1 MTAVSISSRR
11 GSLDPPAGQ
20 AFRILHVG
28 YVLLPLIAGADKFLG
43 LLADWEAYL
52 APVVTDTVGMD
63 AETIMRIVGGI
74 ELVAAVLVLIRPG
87 IGGYVVAAW
96 LAVIIVN
103 LLVLG
108 DFYDVALRDFGLL
121 LGALA
126 LARLSAAAGRPSS

>member
-1 MTAVSISSRR
+1 MTAVSASNRR
-11 GSLDPPAGQ
+11 GTLDPPVGQ
-20 AFRILHVG
+20 AFRILHIG

-52 APVVTDTVGMD
+52 APVVTDTLGMD
-63 AETIMRIVGGI
+63 ATTIMRIVGGV
-74 ELVAAVLVLIRPG
+74 ELVAAVLVLIRPA

-126 LARLSAAAGRPSS
+126 LVRLASASRGTT

>member
-1 MTAVSISSRR
+1 MTAVSASNRR
-11 GSLDPPAGQ
+11 GTLDPPVGQ
-20 AFRILHVG
+20 AFRILHIG

-52 APVVTDTVGMD
+52 APVVTDTLGMD
-63 AETIMRIVGGI
+63 ATTIMRIVGGV
-74 ELVAAVLVLIRPG
+74 ELVAAVLVLIRPA

-108 DFYDVALRDFGLL
+108 DFYDVALRDFGRL

-126 LARLSAAAGRPSS
+126 LARLASGSRGTT

>member
-1 MTAVSISSRR
+1 MTAVSASNRQ
-11 GSLDPPAGQ
+11 GTLDPPVGQ
-20 AFRILHVG
+20 AFRILHIG

-52 APVVTDTVGMD
+52 APVVTDTLGMD
-63 AETIMRIVGGI
+63 ATTIMRIVGGV

-126 LARLSAAAGRPSS
+126 LARLASASRSTT